1 VSDLRTRIAAAL
13 ERANKEPQPF
23 DKGPVGYE
31 YLADAVIR
39 ELDMGIPCADSG
51 CRMRQIA
58 RKANLKEEAPTLKT
72 DDPKL
77 TLHDTIT
84 FAIRDGF
91 SSRLWADADDIA
103 TVAIK
108 AVAKYRDS
116 VSEDEFIDSILAAE
130 DEMTYFRNRVAEI
143 LDSVY
148 FPGSGINSSQLSRD
162 AAEALIQELK
172 IRPEWGSLD
181 ENNDGILA
189 DTKEELSTVTKHET
203 IKSRYITEWEP
214 AETLPERV
222 ISQRDKYPI
231 DPKDVIYDVVR
242 ETEGTVSVTARHSG
256 YAGWA
261 MAAAGPDQKDVKDRA
276 LQRLIYARDYDYGR
290 Q

>member
-1 VSDLRTRIAAAL
+1 VT
-13 ERANKEPQPF
+13 EKF
-23 DKGPVGYE
+23 
-31 YLADAVIR
+31 
-39 ELDMGIPCADSG
+39 
-51 CRMRQIA
+51 
-58 RKANLKEEAPTLKT
+58 
-72 DDPKL
+72 

-108 AVAKYRDS
+108 AVAQYHGS
-116 VSEDEFIDSILAAE
+116 VSEDEFIDSIYAAE
-130 DEMTYFRNRVAEI
+130 DEMAYLRNRAAEI
-143 LDSVY
+143 LDSVF
-148 FPGSGINSSQLSRD
+148 FPGTTQPSQLSRD

-189 DTKEELSTVTKHET
+189 DTKEELTVVGKEET